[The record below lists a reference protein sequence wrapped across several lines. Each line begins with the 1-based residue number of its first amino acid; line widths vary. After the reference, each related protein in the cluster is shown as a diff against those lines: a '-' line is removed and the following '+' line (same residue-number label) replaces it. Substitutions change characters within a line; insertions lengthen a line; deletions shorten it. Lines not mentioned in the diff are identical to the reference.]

1 MFQFSKYE
9 RLTKNIKKIKSK
21 KYKFNNRKKPKLKH
35 YLIRLFICSII
46 ILLLTFF
53 IKYRIF
59 KHRTNNIF
67 YSPEYIYCNNCSN
80 NTKKISSKCDRA
92 CPPEVLFENLKVASN
107 FDTLDE
113 IIKNNKSISRYGDGE
128 YRILLGMRHEF
139 EPANKELAKRLQ
151 EVLENKKK
159 NCLVGIFLPLNK
171 ERKKFISH
179 EAVYWTYIIND
190 MKWRLFKTI
199 KQDKQYYSAIISKF
213 YLAYRN
219 RSNLLHLNMLK
230 NLNKFGIIEI

>member
-1 MFQFSKYE
+1 
-9 RLTKNIKKIKSK
+9 
-21 KYKFNNRKKPKLKH
+21 
-35 YLIRLFICSII
+35 
-46 ILLLTFF
+46 
-53 IKYRIF
+53 
-59 KHRTNNIF
+59 
-67 YSPEYIYCNNCSN
+67 
-80 NTKKISSKCDRA
+80 
-92 CPPEVLFENLKVASN
+92 
-107 FDTLDE
+107 
-113 IIKNNKSISRYGDGE
+113 
-128 YRILLGMRHEF
+128 MRHEF

-151 EVLENKKK
+151 EVLDSKEK

-219 RSNLLHLNMLK
+219 RSSAPKYVEKLK
-230 NLNKFGIIEI
+230 QVVIKSFFNNIVGNVTECICLCNRQVCNNR